1 MKKIL
6 IIMLIT
12 ITLIT
17 TTGCIKRDKME
28 DIDVIT
34 TIYPIEYVMNR
45 LYREN
50 SNITSIYPRGI
61 KINNYEFT
69 NKQIEDFS
77 KKDLFIYNGESDER
91 QYATTMLN
99 MNQNLKIIDASY
111 GIDATYSTTDIWLNP
126 SNILMIAQN
135 IRNELKEYI
144 TNPYLIE
151 EINNKYELLKVD
163 ISELDTEYKKTAD
176 NSKNKTIISY
186 NESLKFLEKYG
197 FTVINLTENNE
208 EKENNIAL
216 AKKLLKNK
224 EVSYIFITD
233 DTSNNI
239 ITNLKN
245 NYSVETLIFNT
256 AEIITENDI
265 ENSED
270 YLSIMH
276 NNIELL
282 KKETYS

>member
-6 IIMLIT
+6 IIILIT

-151 EINNKYELLKVD
+151 EINSKYELLKVD

-197 FTVINLTENNE
+197 FTVVNLTENNE

-233 DTSNNI
+233 DISNNI

>member
-6 IIMLIT
+6 ITILIT

-50 SNITSIYPRGI
+50 SSITSIYPRGI

-99 MNQNLKIIDASY
+99 MNQNLKIIDAAY
-111 GIDATYSTTDIWLNP
+111 GIDTTYCTTDIWLNP

-197 FTVINLTENNE
+197 FTVVNLTENNE

-224 EVSYIFITD
+224 EVSYIFLTEEI
-233 DTSNNI
+233 SNNI
-239 ITNLKN
+239 ITTLKN
-245 NYSVETLIFNT
+245 DYNAETLIFNT

-265 ENSED
+265 ENNED

-282 KKETYS
+282 KKETY

>member
-6 IIMLIT
+6 TIILIT

-50 SNITSIYPRGI
+50 SSITSIYPRGI

-151 EINNKYELLKVD
+151 EINSKYELLKVD

-197 FTVINLTENNE
+197 FTVVNLTENNE

-233 DTSNNI
+233 DISNNI

>member
-1 MKKIL
+1 MKKIFL
-6 IIMLIT
+6 LALLT

-50 SNITSIYPRGI
+50 SSITSIYPRGI

-99 MNQNLKIIDASY
+99 MNQNLKIIDAAY
-111 GIDATYSTTDIWLNP
+111 GIDTTYCTTDIWLNP

-197 FTVINLTENNE
+197 FTVVNLTENNE

-216 AKKLLKNK
+216 TKKLLKNK
-224 EVSYIFITD
+224 EVSYIFLTEEI
-233 DTSNNI
+233 SNNI
-239 ITNLKN
+239 ITTLKN
-245 NYSVETLIFNT
+245 DYNAETLIFNT

-265 ENSED
+265 ENNED

-282 KKETYS
+282 KKETY

>member
-6 IIMLIT
+6 ITILIT

-45 LYREN
+45 LYRDN
-50 SNITSIYPRGI
+50 AAITSIYPRGI
-61 KINNYEFT
+61 TINDYEFT

-111 GIDATYSTTDIWLNP
+111 GIDTTYSTTDIWLNP

-176 NSKNKTIISY
+176 NSKNKTIISN

-197 FTVINLTENNE
+197 FTVINLTENGE
-208 EKENNIAL
+208 EKENNIAV

-224 EVSYIFITD
+224 EVNYIFITD
-233 DTSNNI
+233 NKSNTTV
-239 ITNLKN
+239 TNLSKD
-245 NYSVETLIFNT
+245 YDAKILEFKT
-256 AEIITENDI
+256 AEIITEKDI
-265 ENSED
+265 ENNED

-276 NNIELL
+276 NNIEEL

>member
-1 MKKIL
+1 MKKIFL
-6 IIMLIT
+6 LALLT

-50 SNITSIYPRGI
+50 SSITSIYPRGI

-111 GIDATYSTTDIWLNP
+111 GIDTTYSTTDIWLNP

-197 FTVINLTENNE
+197 FTVVNLTENNE

-224 EVSYIFITD
+224 EGSYIFLTEEI
-233 DTSNNI
+233 SNNI
-239 ITNLKN
+239 ITTLKN
-245 NYSVETLIFNT
+245 DYNAETLIFNT

-265 ENSED
+265 ENNED

-282 KKETYS
+282 KKETY

>member
-6 IIMLIT
+6 IVILISLM
-12 ITLIT
+12 LIT

-34 TIYPIEYVMNR
+34 TIYPIEFVMNR

-61 KINNYEFT
+61 TISDYEFT
-69 NKQIEDFS
+69 NKQIENFS

-91 QYATTMLN
+91 EYATTMLN
-99 MNQNLKIIDASY
+99 MNNNLKIIDASY
-111 GIDATYSTTDIWLNP
+111 GIDTTYAPSDVWLNP

-144 TNPYLIE
+144 TNPYLIDD
-151 EINNKYELLKVD
+151 INSKYESLKVD

-176 NSKNKTIISY
+176 NSQNKKIISY
-186 NESLKFLEKYG
+186 DETLKFLEKYG
-197 FTVINLTENNE
+197 FTVINLTEKNE
-208 EKENNIAL
+208 EKENNVTL
-216 AKKLLKNK
+216 AKKLLKDK
-224 EVSYIFITD
+224 EVSYIFQTGN
-233 DTSNNI
+233 TSNE
-239 ITNLKN
+239 TVSELTKN
-245 NYSVETLIFNT
+245 YNAKILEFKT

-265 ENSED
+265 ENNED

-282 KKETYS
+282 KKETYD